1 MAFTSPLSRRAILAG
16 GQPIS
21 TFMSRALAQPELISL
36 AAGFVD
42 QATLPLAAV
51 DEAWRALAADTPE
64 GHAAL
69 QYGTTAGYRP
79 LREALL
85 EEHRASDGDPES
97 LRKLTPEQVIVTS
110 GSNQVLHL
118 LADTLF
124 DPGDIVLCAAP
135 TYFVYLGVCKN
146 LQIRAISV
154 ACDDGGLMPDALED
168 RLREIAARGEL
179 ERVKAIYVVSYFD
192 NPSSIT
198 LSAERRAA
206 VVGIAKRWSKSRRIY
221 VLEDAAYRKLR
232 YSGDDV
238 PSMLAFDE
246 ECDTVVLTQTFS
258 KSFSPGVRV
267 GWGILPHELMGPVCD
282 QKSNIDFGA
291 PNFNQ
296 HLMYRVITS
305 GVCEKQV
312 ALLQDTYRRKRDS
325 MVAACNEHLTGIDGV
340 HWLNPAGGLYV
351 WLTVHPEIDAGFN
364 GTLFD
369 AALAAGVIYVPG
381 EYSFAP
387 EGVPVAHNT
396 MRLSYGVQSPERI
409 REGIK
414 LLAGAIRRVRS

>member
-1 MAFTSPLSRRAILAG
+1 MALSSPLSRRAILAG

-51 DEAWRALAADTPE
+51 DDAWRALAADTPE

-85 EEHRASDGDPES
+85 EEQRTSDDNPES

-110 GSNQVLHL
+110 GSNQLLHL

-168 RLREIAARGEL
+168 RLREIAALGEL
-179 ERVKAIYVVSYFD
+179 DRVKAIYVVSYFD

-246 ECDTVVLTQTFS
+246 ECDTVIHTQTFS
-258 KSFSPGVRV
+258 KSFSPGIRV

-312 ALLQDTYRRKRDS
+312 ALLQDTYRRKRDA
-325 MVAACNEHLTGIDGV
+325 MVAACSEYLAGIDGV

-351 WLTVHPEIDAGFN
+351 WLTVSPEIDAGFN

-381 EYSFAP
+381 EYSYAP
-387 EGVPVAHNT
+387 EGVPIAHNT

-409 REGIK
+409 CEGIK

>member
-1 MAFTSPLSRRAILAG
+1 MKFPSPLSRRAILAG

-42 QATLPLAAV
+42 QATLPLPAV
-51 DEAWRALAADTPE
+51 EEACRALAAETAE

-85 EEHRASDGDPES
+85 EEQRSSDGNPAS
-97 LRKLTPEQVIVTS
+97 LRAITPEQVVVTA
-110 GSNQVLHL
+110 GSNQLLHL
-118 LADTLF
+118 LTDTLF

-135 TYFVYLGVCKN
+135 TYFVYLGVTKN
-146 LQIRAISV
+146 LQVRAISV
-154 ACDDGGLMPDALED
+154 ASDDQGLRPDALED

-192 NPSSIT
+192 NPRSIT
-198 LSAERRAA
+198 LPADRRAA
-206 VVGIAKRWSKSRRIY
+206 VVEIAKRWSRTRRIY

-232 YSGDDV
+232 YDGDDV
-238 PSMLAFDE
+238 PSLLAFDDE
-246 ECDTVVLTQTFS
+246 RDTVIHTQTFS
-258 KSFSPGVRV
+258 KSFSPGIRV
-267 GWGILPHELMGPVCD
+267 GWGILPHELMGPLCD

-296 HLMYRVITS
+296 HLMHRVVAS
-305 GVCEKQV
+305 GACEPQI
-312 ALLQDTYRRKRDS
+312 ALLRETYRRKRDA
-325 MVAACNEHLTGIDGV
+325 MVAACEEHLRGIDGV
-340 HWLNPAGGLYV
+340 HWVEPAGGLYV
-351 WLTVHPEIDAGFN
+351 WLTVHPSIDAGFN

-381 EYSFAP
+381 EYSYAP
-387 EGVPVAHNT
+387 EGEPIAHNT

-409 REGIK
+409 REGIR

>member
-1 MAFTSPLSRRAILAG
+1 MAFSSPLSRRAILAG

-51 DEAWRALAADTPE
+51 DEAMQALAADASE

-69 QYGTTAGYRP
+69 QYGTTSGYRP

-85 EEHRASDGDPES
+85 EEQRASDGNPES
-97 LRKLTPEQVIVTS
+97 LRGITPEQVVVTS
-110 GSNQVLHL
+110 GSNQLLHL

-124 DPGDIVLCAAP
+124 DPGDIILCAAP
-135 TYFVYLGVCKN
+135 TYFVYLGVAKN

-154 ACDDGGLMPDALED
+154 ACDDHGLMPDALED

-179 ERVKAIYVVSYFD
+179 DRVKAIYVVSYFD

-221 VLEDAAYRKLR
+221 VLDDAAYRKLR
-232 YSGDDV
+232 YDGDDV
-238 PSMLAFDE
+238 PSLRSFDDE
-246 ECDTVVLTQTFS
+246 GDTVILTQTFS

-267 GWGILPHELMGPVCD
+267 GWGILPHELVGPVCD

-291 PNFNQ
+291 PNLNQ

-305 GVCEKQV
+305 GVCERQI
-312 ALLQDTYRRKRDS
+312 ALLRETYRRKRDA
-325 MVAACNEHLTGIDGV
+325 MVAACEEHLSGIPGV
-340 HWLNPAGGLYV
+340 HWRKPAGGLYV
-351 WLTVHPEIDAGFN
+351 WLTVAPEIDAGFN

-369 AALAAGVIYVPG
+369 AALEAGVIYVPG
-381 EYSFAP
+381 EYSYAP

-414 LLAGAIRRVRS
+414 LLAGAIRRVGS

>member
-1 MAFTSPLSRRAILAG
+1 MALSSPLSRRAILAG

-110 GSNQVLHL
+110 GSNQLLHL

-124 DPGDIVLCAAP
+124 DQGDIVLCAAP

-238 PSMLAFDE
+238 PSMLAFDD
-246 ECDTVVLTQTFS
+246 ECDTVILTQTFS

-312 ALLQDTYRRKRDS
+312 AVLQDTYRRKRDA
-325 MVAACNEHLTGIDGV
+325 MVAACNEYLAGIDGV

-381 EYSFAP
+381 EYSYAP

-409 REGIK
+409 RDGIK